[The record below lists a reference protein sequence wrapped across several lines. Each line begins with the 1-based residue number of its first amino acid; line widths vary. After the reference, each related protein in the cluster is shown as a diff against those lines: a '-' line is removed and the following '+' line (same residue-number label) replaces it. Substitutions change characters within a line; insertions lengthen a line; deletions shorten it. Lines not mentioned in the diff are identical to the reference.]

1 MMILYNFHLNHIGL
15 LSVLIVCFYAFIL
28 DLSRAEIFLLM
39 VGAPYRMAEGEMMA
53 G

>member
-1 MMILYNFHLNHIGL
+1 MGFI
-15 LSVLIVCFYAFIL
+15 VLIVRFYALTLIL

-53 G
+53 GYRSE